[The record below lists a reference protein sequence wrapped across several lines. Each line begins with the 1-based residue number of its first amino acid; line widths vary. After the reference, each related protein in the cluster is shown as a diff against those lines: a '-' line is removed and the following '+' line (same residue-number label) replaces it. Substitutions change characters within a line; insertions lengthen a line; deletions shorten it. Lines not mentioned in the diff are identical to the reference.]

1 MVPRASVPVLE
12 KSLPDAPE
20 LPTGDVEIPDTAT
33 SSSHETHTDIVS
45 RAGVPAYDMPLPRP
59 TGLPVEKPLPKVP
72 ISEMCGRTPVGQEG
86 AHFRPETPRRAT
98 APESPHTLSPFTN
111 ITAYSLPFRPR
122 TRSPYARGHTRS
134 HSSQGT
140 LSAPLMAR
148 AHSSPVPDSTG
159 RFIARPSSPSPG
171 HSVRHRSPLRKSSD
185 ETFSSFGNSLDIDQT
200 ISENSELDLTPRAT
214 TDYEAMPS
222 SPSYASHS
230 LTFPRSRRRPASPLS
245 IPSGPTAG
253 TGRTTLRA
261 SISTPQL
268 DASLYNESYPLL
280 YSVSSSSVS
289 STPTSFRSRSP
300 SISSL
305 ETIPDTPDAEAEA
318 EHLAKLK
325 AAADREEQS
334 EDGIRRRAGTDAGLR
349 PSAKGDKRKR
359 WSVCGAERRGDL
371 NLETI
376 WET

>member
-1 MVPRASVPVLE
+1 MVPRASMPLLE
-12 KSLPDAPE
+12 KPLPDAPE
-20 LPTGDVEIPDTAT
+20 PSTVDVKMVAVAPSSLHQIPTDNG
-33 SSSHETHTDIVS
+33 S
-45 RAGVPAYDMPLPRP
+45 RTR
-59 TGLPVEKPLPKVP
+59 LPVIDLPPPYTTFTPAEKSLPKLP
-72 ISEMCGRTPVGQEG
+72 PSDICERTLVRQER
-86 AHFRPETPRRAT
+86 ARDRPETPRRST
-98 APESPHTLSPFTN
+98 APESPHTLSPFANAATP
-111 ITAYSLPFRPR
+111 SLPYRPR

-134 HSSQGT
+134 HSSQGSLT
-140 LSAPLMAR
+140 APQMAR
-148 AHSSPVPDSTG
+148 AHSSPVPDSNG
-159 RFIARPSSPSPG
+159 RFIARPSSPSLG
-171 HSVRHRSPLRKSSD
+171 YAARHRSPLRRSSD

-200 ISENSELDLTPRAT
+200 ISENSELDLTPRT
-214 TDYEAMPS
+214 STEYDAMPS
-222 SPSYASHS
+222 SPSYSSHS
-230 LTFPRSRRRPASPLS
+230 STFPRSRRRPASPLS
-245 IPSGPTAG
+245 TPSNLAGTAG
-253 TGRTTLRA
+253 RTPLRA

-268 DASLYNESYPLL
+268 DAGSYNESYPLL

-300 SISSL
+300 SIASL

-325 AAADREEQS
+325 AAADQEDQS

-349 PSAKGDKRKR
+349 PSARSEKRKR